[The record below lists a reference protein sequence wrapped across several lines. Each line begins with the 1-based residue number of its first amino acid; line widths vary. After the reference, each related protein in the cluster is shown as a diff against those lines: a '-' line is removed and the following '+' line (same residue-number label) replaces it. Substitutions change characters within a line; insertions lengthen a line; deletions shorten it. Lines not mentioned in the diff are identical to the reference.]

1 MAIRKALL
9 SVLLS
14 AIVLPANFA
23 LADGY
28 DVLELAASPSEV
40 AHKAPLFVV
49 RKFGDRYY
57 AAGDRGHIVFS
68 DDGENWTQANVPVRS
83 TLLDV
88 FFVNEQLGWA
98 VGHEGVIL
106 HSSDGGQNWELQY
119 DGLRYGEEGL
129 VYYEKLA
136 AENPDND
143 LYPWMIGE
151 MEFSIEQGADKPFFG
166 VIFYDEK
173 HGHAAGAYGMFVRT
187 EDGGE
192 TWEHVL
198 HNLEN
203 DDFYHIF
210 DFTPLPEPGRFFL
223 VGEAGLLLVG
233 DINERDADR
242 VHSVPWEG
250 SFFTAIDAEDG
261 AVIMGGLRGRMFRTA
276 DAGLSWTVVEKP
288 DTSAIVALSKM
299 PDGRLVAGG
308 IAGEI
313 MISDD
318 DGQSFSMTPA
328 SFSVG
333 PVFDFTPSD
342 GDRLLVA
349 GPRGIQSASLAPIQ

>member
-9 SVLLS
+9 SILLS
-14 AIVLPANFA
+14 AIVFPSPFVF
-23 LADGY
+23 ADGY
-28 DVLELAASPSEV
+28 DVLQLPSSPTEM
-40 AHKAPLFVV
+40 ADKAPLFVV

-57 AAGDRGHIVFS
+57 AAGDRGHIIFS

-88 FFVNEQLGWA
+88 FFVNDQLGWA

-106 HSSDGGQNWELQY
+106 HSSDGGQNWDLQY

-129 VYYEKLA
+129 VYYEQLA
-136 AENPDND
+136 AENPEND

-166 VIFYDEK
+166 VNFYDEK

-210 DFTPLPEPGRFFL
+210 DFTPLPEPGKYFL

-250 SFFTAIDAEDG
+250 SFFTAIDADDG
-261 AVIMGGLRGRMFRTA
+261 AVIMGGLRGRMFRTT
-276 DAGLSWTVVEKP
+276 DAGLTWTVVEKP
-288 DTSAIVALSKM
+288 DTSAIVTLSKL
-299 PDGRLVAGG
+299 PDGRLAAGG

-313 MISDD
+313 MISAD

-342 GDRLLVA
+342 GDTLIVA